1 MFQLIVVV
9 VQKNCRGE
17 KLRRIV
23 ISDIHGCAAELDQ
36 LLNKTK
42 AQPGEV
48 IFLGDYVDSGPDSI
62 EVLNIVREWCRKGAT
77 ALLGNHDDLFLQW
90 LEGKELIFYYGGRN
104 GGMATINSC
113 LQRLGM
119 ERVEFSQL
127 MRDIRKEIQIRK
139 IIQDR
144 FRAQIFFLQSLPL
157 FKKEGQFIFVH
168 AGINSKHGLDKTTKV
183 EFLHLRDE
191 FIYGYNRSETVIF
204 GHTPT
209 RKIHNQDNV
218 YFGPNRV
225 IGVDGGCAF
234 GGQLNALIITNGE
247 FSTTTVNK
255 AFSPAARLAD
265 DSGNK
270 SK

>member
-1 MFQLIVVV
+1 MRKIA
-9 VQKNCRGE
+9 
-17 KLRRIV
+17 

-36 LLNKTK
+36 LLIKTK
-42 AQPGEV
+42 AQPEEV

-62 EVLNIVREWCRKGAT
+62 EVLDMVKEWCRQGAT

-90 LEGKELIFYYGGRN
+90 LEEKENILYYGGRN

-113 LQRLGM
+113 LHRMGM
-119 ERVEFSQL
+119 DQVAISQL
-127 MRDIRKEIQIRK
+127 LSDVRKENQIRK

-144 FRAQIFFLQSLPL
+144 FHSQISFIKSLPL
-157 FKKEGQFIFVH
+157 FKMDSNLIFVH
-168 AGINSKHGLDKTTKV
+168 AGVNPKNGLEKTTKL

-191 FIYGYNRSETVIF
+191 FIYEYNFPETIIF

-209 RKIHNQDNV
+209 RKIHNQDNI

-225 IGVDGGCAF
+225 IGIDGGCAF
-234 GGQLNALIITNGE
+234 GGQLNALILDNGE
-247 FSTTTVNK
+247 FSTTSVVK
-255 AFSPAARLAD
+255 
-265 DSGNK
+265 K